1 MSLAPG
7 AAPSTSRP
15 IRLDEEGLPFDGQAE
30 ANAFQRIDD
39 PAEVEARMGIVIV
52 GHVDHGKSTI
62 IGRLLADTGTLPE
75 GKLEQ
80 IKDLCARTAKP
91 FEYAFLLDALK
102 DERAQGITIDAAR
115 VFFRTPKRRYLI
127 LDAPGH
133 VEFLK
138 NMVTGA
144 ARAEAAL
151 LVLDAGEGIQEN
163 TRRHAYLLSLLGVRQ
178 IAVVVNKMDLV
189 GGKESA
195 FNDFARDLT
204 AFLKEI
210 NLEPAAII
218 PVIGR
223 DGDNLAVRSTTMS
236 WYTGPTVLE
245 TLDGFKSQGEA
256 VDGPFRM
263 PVQAVFKFTNDGDD
277 RRIVAGTI
285 ESGRVKVGDEVVF
298 HPSGKRTRVKSLEAF
313 NRVAPAVVGAG
324 ESAGFT
330 LAQQIY
336 VTRGELATLAHEPQ
350 PVAATRIRA
359 SVFWLGIRALE
370 VGRNYT
376 LKLGTA
382 RVSAH
387 LERIERVLDAST
399 LASVTGRTSVLRN
412 EVADCVLKLRHPIA
426 FDRAADLAATSR
438 FVLVDNFSISGGGVV
453 RETLAGGDVR
463 RAPTQPGAA
472 PATTIPASV
481 VWLTGER
488 GAGKSA
494 LARWLASSAERAGS
508 RVELLDDDTVGALFP
523 AGGTLAERDLRVRR
537 LGWLASRLEAHGA
550 VVIVAI
556 DSPNEDARRYAREL
570 ASDFVEVHVTAAPEV
585 LEQRRGARA
594 QQDAYEAPV
603 QPELRLE
610 TDRQT
615 VDEAGAEVLAWLEEW
630 SSHS

>member
-1 MSLAPG
+1 MSAVTG
-7 AAPSTSRP
+7 SAGTAVRP
-15 IRLDEEGLPFDGQAE
+15 LRLDEEGLPFPEDLGSSPASGS
-30 ANAFQRIDD
+30 AST
-39 PAEVEARMGIVIV
+39 AEVEARMGIVIV

-62 IGRLLADTGTLPE
+62 IGRLLADTGSLPE

-163 TRRHAYLLSLLGVRQ
+163 TRRHAYLLSMLGVRQ

-189 GGKESA
+189 GSRQEDFDA
-195 FNDFARDLT
+195 FARDLGG
-204 AFLKEI
+204 FLGSI
-210 NLEPAAII
+210 GLEPAAII

-223 DGDNLAVRSTTMS
+223 EGDNLATRSTTMS

-245 TLDGFKSQGEA
+245 VLDAFRSQGEA

-285 ESGRVKVGDEVVF
+285 DSGRLRVGDEVVF

-313 NRVAPAVVGAG
+313 NRVAPSVVGAG

-336 VTRGELATLAHEPQ
+336 VQRGELATLAHEPQ
-350 PVAATRIRA
+350 PVTATRIRT
-359 SVFWLGIRALE
+359 SIFWLGAKPLE
-370 VGRNYT
+370 VGRSYT

-382 RVSAH
+382 RVSVH
-387 LERIERVLDAST
+387 LEHIERVMDAST
-399 LASVTGRTSVLRN
+399 LDAVADRTAVLRN
-412 EVADCVLKLRHPIA
+412 EVAECVLKLRQPIA

-438 FVLVDNFSISGGGVV
+438 FVLVDDYSISGGGVV
-453 RETLAGGDVR
+453 REALAV
-463 RAPTQPGAA
+463 APTRTPAA
-472 PATTIPASV
+472 SAAARV
-481 VWLTGER
+481 ALRAGVLWLTGPR

-494 LARWLASSAERAGS
+494 LARWIAAHADATGAK
-508 RVELLDDDTVGALFP
+508 VELLDDDALGELFP
-523 AGGTLAERDLRVRR
+523 AATGRGEASLRVRR
-537 LGWLASRLEAHGA
+537 IAWLASRLEAHGA
-550 VVIVAI
+550 AVIVAI
-556 DSPNEDARRYAREL
+556 DSAEDDVRRAARAEATNFVEIQLHASAEVLARRTGSTESQSY
-570 ASDFVEVHVTAAPEV
+570 EV
-585 LEQRRGARA
+585 
-594 QQDAYEAPV
+594 PV
-603 QPELRLE
+603 QPELTLDTGRLTLDE
-610 TDRQT
+610 T
-615 VDEAGAEVLAWLEEW
+615 GAQVLAWLDEW
-630 SSHS
+630 SSQS

>member
-1 MSLAPG
+1 MS
-7 AAPSTSRP
+7 AATGSASTAARP
-15 IRLDEEGLPFDGQAE
+15 LRLDEEGLPFPEDLSSGSSA
-30 ANAFQRIDD
+30 AASA
-39 PAEVEARMGIVIV
+39 AEVEARMGIVIV

-62 IGRLLADTGTLPE
+62 IGRLLADTGSLPE

-163 TRRHAYLLSLLGVRQ
+163 TRRHAYLLSMLGVRQ

-189 GGKESA
+189 GSRQA
-195 FNDFARDLT
+195 DFDAFARDLG
-204 AFLKEI
+204 AFLASI
-210 NLEPAAII
+210 GLEPAAII

-223 DGDNLAVRSTTMS
+223 EGDNLATRSTTMS

-245 TLDGFKSQGEA
+245 VLDAFRSQGEA

-285 ESGRVKVGDEVVF
+285 DSGRLRVGDEVVF

-313 NRVAPAVVGAG
+313 NRVAPSIVGAG

-336 VTRGELATLAHEPQ
+336 VQRGELATLAHEPQ
-350 PVAATRIRA
+350 PVTATRIRT
-359 SVFWLGIRALE
+359 SIFWLGAKPLE
-370 VGRNYT
+370 VGRSYT

-382 RVSAH
+382 RVSVH
-387 LERIERVLDAST
+387 LEHIERVLDAST
-399 LASVTGRTSVLRN
+399 LDAVTDRTAVLRN
-412 EVADCVLKLRHPIA
+412 EVAECVLKLRQPIA

-453 RETLAGGDVR
+453 REALA
-463 RAPTQPGAA
+463 TA
-472 PATTIPASV
+472 PARASAASANARLALRAGV
-481 VWLTGER
+481 LWLTGPR
-488 GAGKSA
+488 GAGKSS
-494 LARWLASSAERAGS
+494 LARWVAAHADATGAK
-508 RVELLDDDTVGALFP
+508 VELLDDDSLGELFP
-523 AGGTLAERDLRVRR
+523 ASKGRGDASLRVRR
-537 LGWLASRLEAHGA
+537 IAWLASRLESHGA

-556 DSPNEDARRYAREL
+556 DSPEDDARRAARAE
-570 ASDFVEVHVTAAPEV
+570 ATNFVEIHLHAAPELLV
-585 LEQRRGARA
+585 QRTGSTES
-594 QQDAYEAPV
+594 QPYEVPV
-603 QPELRLE
+603 QPELTLDTGRLTLDE
-610 TDRQT
+610 T
-615 VDEAGAEVLAWLEEW
+615 GAQVLAWLDEW
-630 SSHS
+630 SSQS

>member
-1 MSLAPG
+1 MSALTGSA
-7 AAPSTSRP
+7 STATRP
-15 IRLDEEGLPFDGQAE
+15 LRLDEEGLPFPEDLAASDGSGASS
-30 ANAFQRIDD
+30 A
-39 PAEVEARMGIVIV
+39 AEVEARMGIVIV

-62 IGRLLADTGTLPE
+62 IGRLLADTGSLPE

-163 TRRHAYLLSLLGVRQ
+163 TRRHAYLLSMLGVRQ

-189 GGKESA
+189 GSRKEA
-195 FNDFARDLT
+195 FDAFARDLG
-204 AFLKEI
+204 AFLGSI
-210 NLEPAAII
+210 GLEPAAII

-223 DGDNLAVRSTTMS
+223 EGDNLATRSAAMS

-245 TLDGFKSQGEA
+245 VLDAFRSQGEA

-285 ESGRVKVGDEVVF
+285 DSGRLRVGDEVVF

-313 NRVAPAVVGAG
+313 NRVAPSVVGAG

-336 VTRGELATLAHEPQ
+336 VQRGELATLAHEPQ
-350 PVAATRIRA
+350 PVTATRVRTSI
-359 SVFWLGIRALE
+359 FWLGTRPLE
-370 VGRNYT
+370 VGRSYT
-376 LKLGTA
+376 LKLGTS
-382 RVSAH
+382 RVSVH
-387 LERIERVLDAST
+387 LEHIERVLDAST
-399 LASVTGRTSVLRN
+399 LDAVTDRTAVLRN
-412 EVADCVLKLRHPIA
+412 EVAECVLKLRQPIA
-426 FDRAADLAATSR
+426 FDRATDLAATSR

-453 RETLAGGDVR
+453 REALA
-463 RAPTQPGAA
+463 TA
-472 PATTIPASV
+472 PARASAAGADTRV
-481 VWLTGER
+481 ALRAGVLWLTGPR

-494 LARWLASSAERAGS
+494 LARWIAAHADASGAK
-508 RVELLDDDTVGALFP
+508 VELLDDDTLGELFP
-523 AGGTLAERDLRVRR
+523 APGARGEASLRVRR
-537 LGWLASRLEAHGA
+537 IAWLASRLEAHGA
-550 VVIVAI
+550 AVIVAI
-556 DSPNEDARRYAREL
+556 DSPEDDARRAAREQ
-570 ASDFVEVHVTAAPEV
+570 AANFVEIHLHASPE
-585 LEQRRGARA
+585 LLAQRTGSAESRP
-594 QQDAYEAPV
+594 YEVPV
-603 QPELRLE
+603 QPELALDTGRL
-610 TDRQT
+610 TL
-615 VDEAGAEVLAWLEEW
+615 DEAGAQVLAWLDEW
-630 SSHS
+630 SSQS

>member
-1 MSLAPG
+1 MSAVSSS
-7 AAPSTSRP
+7 ATTTRP
-15 IRLDEEGLPFDGQAE
+15 LRLDEEGLPFDDSAPNPFR
-30 ANAFQRIDD
+30 AIAD

-80 IKDLCARTAKP
+80 IKDLCARTSKP

-163 TRRHAYLLSLLGVRQ
+163 TRRHAYLLSMLGVRQ

-189 GGKESA
+189 GCRQEA
-195 FNDFARDLT
+195 FDAFARDLGD
-204 AFLKEI
+204 FLATIDMK
-210 NLEPAAII
+210 PAAII

-223 DGDNLAVRSTTMS
+223 EGDNLAMRSSVMS

-245 TLDGFKSQGEA
+245 ALDAFRSQGEA

-285 ESGRVKVGDEVVF
+285 DSGRVRVGDEVVF

-313 NRVAPAVVGAG
+313 NRVAPSVASAG
-324 ESAGFT
+324 ESTGFT

-350 PVAATRIRA
+350 PVTATRIRA
-359 SVFWLGIRALE
+359 SIFWLGARPLE
-370 VGRNYT
+370 LGRNYA

-382 RVSAH
+382 RVSVH
-387 LERIERVLDAST
+387 LEHIERVLDAST
-399 LASVTGRTSVLRN
+399 LEAVTDRTAVVRN

-426 FDRAADLAATSR
+426 FDRASELAATSR
-438 FVLVDNFSISGGGVV
+438 FVIVDSFSISGGGVV
-453 RETLAGGDVR
+453 REALTQTDA
-463 RAPTQPGAA
+463 RAARTRDA
-472 PATTIPASV
+472 ASV
-481 VWLTGER
+481 ALRPGVLWLTGEH
-488 GAGKSA
+488 GTGKSA
-494 LARWLASSAERAGS
+494 LARWLAGRAERSGAA
-508 RVELLDDDTVGALFP
+508 VEILDDDTVGVLFP
-523 AGGTLAERDLRVRR
+523 VGGSRAEQDLRVRR
-537 LGWLASRLEAHGA
+537 LAWLASRLEAHGA
-550 VVIVAI
+550 AVIVAVGA
-556 DSPNEDARRYAREL
+556 PEEETRRFARSL
-570 ASDFVEVHVTAAPEV
+570 ATEFVEIHLHATPDV
-585 LEQRRGARA
+585 LNARGAA
-594 QQDAYEAPV
+594 GGEHVFEAPV
-603 QPELRLE
+603 QPEVRLD
-610 TDRQT
+610 TGRLSL
-615 VDEAGAEVLAWLEEW
+615 DEAGAEVLAWLQEW
-630 SSHS
+630 SSQS

>member
-1 MSLAPG
+1 MSAVSG
-7 AAPSTSRP
+7 SATTTRP
-15 IRLDEEGLPFDGQAE
+15 RRLDEEGLPFDDE
-30 ANAFQRIDD
+30 ATANPFRAIAD

-80 IKDLCARTAKP
+80 IKDLCARTSKP

-163 TRRHAYLLSLLGVRQ
+163 TRRHAYLLAMLGVRQ

-189 GGKESA
+189 GCRQEA
-195 FNDFARDLT
+195 FDEFARDLGE
-204 AFLKEI
+204 FLATI
-210 NLEPAAII
+210 DMTPAAII

-223 DGDNLAVRSTTMS
+223 EGDNLATRSATMS

-245 TLDGFKSQGEA
+245 ALDAFRSQGEG

-285 ESGRVKVGDEVVF
+285 DSGRVRVGDEVVF

-313 NRVAPAVVGAG
+313 NRVAPSVAGAG

-350 PVAATRIRA
+350 PVTATRIRA
-359 SVFWLGIRALE
+359 SIFWLGARPLE
-370 VGRNYT
+370 LGRNYT

-382 RVSAH
+382 RVSVH
-387 LERIERVLDAST
+387 LEHIERVLDAST
-399 LASVTGRTSVLRN
+399 LASVTDRTAVVRN
-412 EVADCVLKLRHPIA
+412 EVADCVIKLRHPIA
-426 FDRAADLAATSR
+426 FDRASELAATSR
-438 FVLVDNFSISGGGVV
+438 FVLVDNFNISGGGVV
-453 RETLAGGDVR
+453 REALPAVER
-463 RAPTQPGAA
+463 RAPITRDGGAIALRPG
-472 PATTIPASV
+472 V
-481 VWLTGER
+481 LWLTGER
-488 GAGKSA
+488 GSGKTA
-494 LARWLASSAERAGS
+494 LARWLAGRADRAAA
-508 RVELLDDDTVGALFP
+508 RVEILDDDTVGTLFP
-523 AGGTLAERDLRVRR
+523 AGGTRGEQDLRVRR
-537 LGWLASRLEAHGA
+537 LAWLASRLEAHGA
-550 VVIVAI
+550 AVIVAV
-556 DSPNEDARRYAREL
+556 DASEEEARRFARTL
-570 ASDFVEVHVTAAPEV
+570 ASDFVEIHLHAAPEV
-585 LEQRRGARA
+585 LASRGGVRELVAF
-594 QQDAYEAPV
+594 EAPV
-603 QPELRLE
+603 QPELRLD
-610 TDRQT
+610 TGRLSL
-615 VDEAGAEVLAWLEEW
+615 DEAGAEVTAWLREW
-630 SSHS
+630 SPQS

>member
-1 MSLAPG
+1 MTVVSGSAT
-7 AAPSTSRP
+7 STRP
-15 IRLDEEGLPFDGQAE
+15 LRLDEEGLPFDDE
-30 ANAFQRIDD
+30 PSFRANVDS
-39 PAEVEARMGIVIV
+39 AEVEARMGIVIV

-62 IGRLLADTGTLPE
+62 IGRLLADTGSLPE

-80 IKDLCARTAKP
+80 VKDLCARTSKP

-163 TRRHAYLLSLLGVRQ
+163 TRRHAYLLSMLGVRQ

-189 GGKESA
+189 GCRQEA
-195 FNDFARDLT
+195 FDAFARDLGD
-204 AFLKEI
+204 FLETIDMK
-210 NLEPAAII
+210 PAAII

-223 DGDNLAVRSTTMS
+223 EGDNLATRSAEMS

-245 TLDGFKSQGEA
+245 ALDAFRSQGEA

-285 ESGRVKVGDEVVF
+285 DSGRVRVGDEVVF

-313 NRVAPAVVGAG
+313 NRVAPSVAGAG

-350 PVAATRIRA
+350 PVTATRIRA
-359 SVFWLGIRALE
+359 SIFWLGVRPLE

-382 RVSAH
+382 RVSVH
-387 LERIERVLDAST
+387 LEHIDRVLDASS
-399 LASVTGRTSVLRN
+399 LEAVTGRTAVLRN
-412 EVADCVLKLRHPIA
+412 EVADCVLKLRQPIA
-426 FDRAADLAATSR
+426 FDRASELAATSR
-438 FVLVDNFSISGGGVV
+438 FVIVDNYSISGGGVV
-453 RETLAGGDVR
+453 REALAPSEVH
-463 RAPTQPGAA
+463 AA
-472 PATTIPASV
+472 PVSDRATVALRAGV
-481 VWLTGER
+481 LWLSGER

-494 LARWLASSAERAGS
+494 LARWLAGRADRTGAK
-508 RVELLDDDTVGALFP
+508 VEILDDDTVGALFL
-523 AGGTLAERDLRVRR
+523 AGDSRAEEDLRVRR
-537 LGWLASRLEAHGA
+537 LGWIASRLEAHGA
-550 VVIVAI
+550 AVIVAV
-556 DSPNEDARRYAREL
+556 DAPEEDARRFARSLATNFAEIHLDAASDVL
-570 ASDFVEVHVTAAPEV
+570 ASRDAARSATAF
-585 LEQRRGARA
+585 
-594 QQDAYEAPV
+594 EAPV
-603 QPELRLE
+603 QPEVRLD
-610 TDRQT
+610 TGRLSL
-615 VDEAGAEVLAWLEEW
+615 DEAGAEILAWLQEW
-630 SSHS
+630 SSQS

>member
-1 MSLAPG
+1 MSVLSGSA
-7 AAPSTSRP
+7 TTTRP
-15 IRLDEEGLPFDGQAE
+15 RRLDAEGLPFDGE
-30 ANAFQRIDD
+30 ATPNPFRGIAD
-39 PAEVEARMGIVIV
+39 PGEVEARMGIVIV

-80 IKDLCARTAKP
+80 IKDLCARTSKP

-163 TRRHAYLLSLLGVRQ
+163 TRRHAYLLSMLGVRQ

-189 GGKESA
+189 GCRQDA
-195 FNDFARDLT
+195 FDAFARDLGD
-204 AFLKEI
+204 FLATI
-210 NLEPAAII
+210 DMTPAAII

-223 DGDNLAVRSTTMS
+223 EGDNLAIRSATMS

-245 TLDGFKSQGEA
+245 ALDAFRSHGEG

-285 ESGRVKVGDEVVF
+285 DSGRVRVGDEVVF
-298 HPSGKRTRVKSLEAF
+298 HPSGKRSRVKSLEAF
-313 NRVAPAVVGAG
+313 NRVAPSVAGAG

-350 PVAATRIRA
+350 PVTATRIRA
-359 SVFWLGIRALE
+359 SIFWLGARALE

-387 LERIERVLDAST
+387 LEHIERVLDAST
-399 LASVTGRTSVLRN
+399 LESVTDRTAVVRN
-412 EVADCVLKLRHPIA
+412 EVADCVLKLRQPIA
-426 FDRAADLAATSR
+426 FDRASELAATSR

-453 RETLAGGDVR
+453 RDALREAET
-463 RAPTQPGAA
+463 RATRTGVGAA
-472 PATTIPASV
+472 VALRPGV
-481 VWLTGER
+481 LWLTGER

-494 LARWLASSAERAGS
+494 LARWLASRADRSGA
-508 RVELLDDDTVGALFP
+508 RVEILDDDTVGPLFP
-523 AGGTLAERDLRVRR
+523 AGTTRAEQDLRVRR
-537 LGWLASRLEAHGA
+537 LAWLASRLEAHGA
-550 VVIVAI
+550 AVIVAVE
-556 DSPNEDARRYAREL
+556 SPEEEARRYARTVASEL
-570 ASDFVEVHVTAAPEV
+570 VEIHLHAAPEV
-585 LEQRRGARA
+585 LATRGEAR
-594 QQDAYEAPV
+594 DVVDFEVPV
-603 QPELRLE
+603 QPELRLD
-610 TDRQT
+610 TGRLSL
-615 VDEAGAEVLAWLEEW
+615 DEAGAEVIAWLQEW
-630 SSHS
+630 SGQS

>member
-1 MSLAPG
+1 MSAAPG
-7 AAPSTSRP
+7 STSTPSRHV
-15 IRLDEEGLPFDGQAE
+15 RLDEEGLPFDDGTTP
-30 ANAFQRIDD
+30 NAFQGIAD
-39 PAEVEARMGIVIV
+39 PDEVEARMGIVIV

-189 GGKESA
+189 GGRQAA
-195 FNDFARDLT
+195 FDAFANDLT
-204 AFLKEI
+204 AFLGSI
-210 NLEPAAII
+210 GLEPAAII

-223 DGDNLAVRSTTMS
+223 DGDNLAMRSATMS

-245 TLDGFKSQGEA
+245 TLDGFRSAGEA

-263 PVQAVFKFTNDGDD
+263 SVQSVYKFTNDGDD
-277 RRIVAGTI
+277 RRIVAGTVD
-285 ESGRVKVGDEVVF
+285 SGRVRVGDEVVF

-313 NRVAPAVVGAG
+313 NRMAPTVVGAG

-359 SVFWLGIRALE
+359 SVFWLGVRALE
-370 VGRNYT
+370 LGRPYT

-399 LASVTGRTSVLRN
+399 LDSVTGRTSVLRN
-412 EVADCVLKLRHPIA
+412 EVADCVLKLRQPIA
-426 FDRAADLAATSR
+426 FDLAADLAATSR
-438 FVLVDNFSISGGGVV
+438 FVLVDNFNISGGGVV
-453 RETLAGGDVR
+453 REALLTAEAPPRVSRAGATAVLR
-463 RAPTQPGAA
+463 PG
-472 PATTIPASV
+472 V
-481 VWLTGER
+481 LWLTGER
-488 GAGKSA
+488 GAGRSSVA
-494 LARWLASSAERAGS
+494 QWLLGATERAGS
-508 RVELLDDDTVGALFP
+508 RVELLDDDTVAELFP
-523 AGGTLAERDLRVRR
+523 GGGTRAEQDLRVRR
-537 LGWLASRLEAHGA
+537 LAWLASRLEAHGA

-556 DSPNEDARRYAREL
+556 SSPDEETRRYARSL
-570 ASDFVEVHVTAAPEV
+570 AKDFVEVHVTATAET
-585 LEQRRGARA
+585 LATRREARTEQERY
-594 QQDAYEAPV
+594 DVPV
-603 QPELRLE
+603 QPELRLD
-610 TDRQT
+610 TGRLTPD
-615 VDEAGAEVLAWLEEW
+615 DAGAEILAWLEEW
-630 SSHS
+630 SANA

>member
-1 MSLAPG
+1 MSVLAG
-7 AAPSTSRP
+7 SVTTTRP
-15 IRLDEEGLPFDGQAE
+15 RRLDEEGLPFDDDPTT
-30 ANAFQRIDD
+30 AFRGIAD

-80 IKDLCARTAKP
+80 IKDLCARTSKP

-163 TRRHAYLLSLLGVRQ
+163 TRRHAYLLSMLGVRQ

-189 GGKESA
+189 GCRQDA
-195 FNDFARDLT
+195 FDAFARDLG
-204 AFLKEI
+204 AFLATI
-210 NLEPAAII
+210 DMTPAAII

-223 DGDNLAVRSTTMS
+223 EGDNLANRSATMS

-245 TLDGFKSQGEA
+245 ALDAFRSHGEA
-256 VDGPFRM
+256 VNGPFRM

-285 ESGRVKVGDEVVF
+285 DSGRVRVGDEVVF

-313 NRVAPAVVGAG
+313 NRVAPTVAGAG

-350 PVAATRIRA
+350 PVTATRIRA
-359 SVFWLGIRALE
+359 SIFWLGARALE
-370 VGRNYT
+370 VGRHYT
-376 LKLGTA
+376 LKLGTS
-382 RVSAH
+382 RVSVH
-387 LERIERVLDAST
+387 LEHIERVLDAST
-399 LASVTGRTSVLRN
+399 LESVTDRSAVLRN

-426 FDRAADLAATSR
+426 FDKASELAATSR
-438 FVLVDNFSISGGGVV
+438 FVLVDDFSISGGGVV
-453 RETLAGGDVR
+453 RDAL
-463 RAPTQPGAA
+463 RAAPVQSSPTAAGAA
-472 PATTIPASV
+472 IALRPGV
-481 VWLTGER
+481 LWLTGER
-488 GAGKSA
+488 GAGKST
-494 LARWLASSAERAGS
+494 LARWLASRADRSGA
-508 RVELLDDDTVGALFP
+508 RVEILDDDTVGALFP
-523 AGGTLAERDLRVRR
+523 AGTTTAEQDLRVRR
-537 LGWLASRLEAHGA
+537 LAWLASRLEAHGA
-550 VVIVAI
+550 AVIVAV
-556 DSPNEDARRYAREL
+556 DSPEEGARRYARSVASEL
-570 ASDFVEVHVTAAPEV
+570 VEIHLHAAPDA
-585 LEQRRGARA
+585 LAARREARGDTA
-594 QQDAYEAPV
+594 FEAPV
-603 QPELRLE
+603 QPELRLD
-610 TDRQT
+610 TGRLSL
-615 VDEAGAEVLAWLEEW
+615 DEAGAEVIAWLQEW
-630 SSHS
+630 SSQT

>member
-1 MSLAPG
+1 MS
-7 AAPSTSRP
+7 AAQGTVPSATRP
-15 IRLDEEGLPFDGQAE
+15 IRLDEEGLPFDGE
-30 ANAFQRIDD
+30 VEKNAFQGIDD

-75 GKLEQ
+75 GRLEQ

-204 AFLKEI
+204 AFLESI
-210 NLEPAAII
+210 NLRPAAII

-223 DGDNLAVRSTTMS
+223 DGDNLAMRSTTMS

-245 TLDGFKSQGEA
+245 TLDGFQSSGEA

-263 PVQAVFKFTNDGDD
+263 PVQSVFKFTNDGDD

-285 ESGRVKVGDEVVF
+285 ESGRLRVGDEVVF

-336 VTRGELATLAHEPQ
+336 VTRGELATLANEPQ
-350 PVAATRIRA
+350 PVTATRIRA
-359 SVFWLGIRALE
+359 SVFWLGARPLE
-370 VGRNYT
+370 LGRNYT

-387 LERIERVLDAST
+387 IDSIERVLDAST

-438 FVLVDNFSISGGGVV
+438 FVLVDNFNISGGGVV
-453 RETLAGGDVR
+453 RETLTAADAR
-463 RAPTQPGAA
+463 RAHAGADV
-472 PATTIPASV
+472 ATPLPASV
-481 VWLTGER
+481 LWLTGER
-488 GAGKSA
+488 GSGKSA
-494 LARWLASSAERAGS
+494 LARWLASSAERAGT
-508 RVELLDDDTVGALFP
+508 RVELLDDETIGALFP
-523 AGGTLAERDLRVRR
+523 AGGTPADRDLRVRR
-537 LGWLASRLEAHGA
+537 LAWLASRLEAHGA
-550 VVIVAI
+550 SVIVAI
-556 DSPNEDARRYAREL
+556 DSPSEEARRYARSI
-570 ASDFVEVHVTAAPEV
+570 AGDFVEVHVTAAPDVLAQRGVATSPSEQYEV
-585 LEQRRGARA
+585 
-594 QQDAYEAPV
+594 PV
-603 QPELRLE
+603 QPEIRLD
-610 TDRQT
+610 TGRLT
-615 VDEAGAEVLAWLEEW
+615 LDEAGAEVLAWLEEW
-630 SSHS
+630 SSRS

>member
-1 MSLAPG
+1 MTVVTGSITTA
-7 AAPSTSRP
+7 RP
-15 IRLDEEGLPFDGQAE
+15 RRLDEEGLPFDDE
-30 ANAFQRIDD
+30 TTVNPFRVIDD

-75 GKLEQ
+75 GRLEQ
-80 IKDLCARTAKP
+80 IKDLCARTSKP

-163 TRRHAYLLSLLGVRQ
+163 TRRHAYLLSMLGVRQ

-189 GGKESA
+189 GCRQEA
-195 FNDFARDLT
+195 FDAFARDLG
-204 AFLKEI
+204 AFLATI
-210 NLEPAAII
+210 DMTPAAII

-223 DGDNLAVRSTTMS
+223 EGDNLAMRSTTMA
-236 WYTGPTVLE
+236 WYSGPTVLE
-245 TLDGFKSQGEA
+245 VLDAFRSQGEA

-285 ESGRVKVGDEVVF
+285 DSGRLRVGDEVVF

-350 PVAATRIRA
+350 PVTATRIRA
-359 SVFWLGIRALE
+359 SIFWLGARPLE
-370 VGRNYT
+370 LGRSYA

-382 RVSAH
+382 RVSVH
-387 LERIERVLDAST
+387 LEHIERVLDAST
-399 LASVTGRTSVLRN
+399 LESVTGRTAVVRN

-426 FDRAADLAATSR
+426 FDRASELAATSR
-438 FVLVDNFSISGGGVV
+438 FVLVDDFSISGGGVV
-453 RETLAGGDVR
+453 REALPAADG
-463 RAPTQPGAA
+463 RAPTARDGTVAALRPG
-472 PATTIPASV
+472 V
-481 VWLTGER
+481 LWLTGPR

-494 LARWLASSAERAGS
+494 LAQWLAGHVSRAGAK
-508 RVELLDDDTVGALFP
+508 VEVLDDDTLGALFP
-523 AGGTLAERDLRVRR
+523 AGGTRVEQDLRVRR
-537 LGWLASRLEAHGA
+537 VAWLASRLEAHGA
-550 VVIVAI
+550 AVVVAI
-556 DSPNEDARRYAREL
+556 DSPEDDVRRYARSV
-570 ASDFVEVHVTAAPEV
+570 ATDFAEIHLHATPGI
-585 LEQRRGARA
+585 LGARGGA
-594 QQDAYEAPV
+594 DDADAFETPA
-603 QPELRLE
+603 QPELRLD
-610 TDRQT
+610 TGRLT
-615 VDEAGAEVLAWLEEW
+615 LDEAGAEVLAWLQEW
-630 SSHS
+630 SSQP

>member
-1 MSLAPG
+1 MSVLSGSA
-7 AAPSTSRP
+7 TTTRP
-15 IRLDEEGLPFDGQAE
+15 RRLDEEGLPFDDE
-30 ANAFQRIDD
+30 TTANPFRAIAD

-62 IGRLLADTGTLPE
+62 IGRLLADTGTLPD

-80 IKDLCARTAKP
+80 IKDLCARTSKP

-163 TRRHAYLLSLLGVRQ
+163 TRRHAYLLSMLGVRQ

-189 GGKESA
+189 GCRQDA
-195 FNDFARDLT
+195 FDAFARELG
-204 AFLKEI
+204 AFLATI
-210 NLEPAAII
+210 DMTPAAII

-223 DGDNLAVRSTTMS
+223 EGDNLAMRSATMS

-245 TLDGFKSQGEA
+245 ALDAFRSQGEA
-256 VDGPFRM
+256 VEGPFRM

-285 ESGRVKVGDEVVF
+285 DSGRVRVGDEVVF

-313 NRVAPAVVGAG
+313 NRVASSVAGAG
-324 ESAGFT
+324 ESTGFT

-350 PVAATRIRA
+350 PVTATRIRA
-359 SVFWLGIRALE
+359 SIFWLGARPLE
-370 VGRNYT
+370 VGRHYA

-382 RVSAH
+382 RVSVH
-387 LERIERVLDAST
+387 LEHIERVLDAST
-399 LASVTGRTSVLRN
+399 LESVTGRTSVVRN
-412 EVADCVLKLRHPIA
+412 EVADCVLKLRQPIA
-426 FDRAADLAATSR
+426 FDRASELAATSR

-453 RETLAGGDVR
+453 REALRATEGQAR
-463 RAPTQPGAA
+463 RVVDGAVALRPG
-472 PATTIPASV
+472 V
-481 VWLTGER
+481 LWLTGER

-494 LARWLASSAERAGS
+494 LARWLASRADRAGA
-508 RVELLDDDTVGALFP
+508 RVEILDDDTVGTLFP
-523 AGGTLAERDLRVRR
+523 AGGSRAEQDLRVRR
-537 LGWLASRLEAHGA
+537 LAWLASRLAAHDA
-550 VVIVAI
+550 AVIVAVE
-556 DSPNEDARRYAREL
+556 SPEEDARRYARSVASEL
-570 ASDFVEVHVTAAPEV
+570 VEIHLHAAPEV
-585 LEQRRGARA
+585 LTARGGAR
-594 QQDAYEAPV
+594 DLVTFEAPV
-603 QPELRLE
+603 QPELRLD
-610 TDRQT
+610 TGRLSL
-615 VDEAGAEVLAWLEEW
+615 DEAGAEVIAWLREW
-630 SSHS
+630 SSQS

>member
-1 MSLAPG
+1 MSVVSGSA
-7 AAPSTSRP
+7 TTTRP
-15 IRLDEEGLPFDGQAE
+15 VRLDEEGLPFDDDA
-30 ANAFQRIDD
+30 APNPFRAIAD

-80 IKDLCARTAKP
+80 IKDLCARTSKP

-163 TRRHAYLLSLLGVRQ
+163 TRRHAYLLSMLGVRQ

-189 GGKESA
+189 GCRQDA
-195 FNDFARDLT
+195 FDAFARDLG
-204 AFLKEI
+204 AFLATI
-210 NLEPAAII
+210 DMTPAAII

-223 DGDNLAVRSTTMS
+223 EGDNLAMRSTTMA

-245 TLDGFKSQGEA
+245 ALDAFRSQGEG
-256 VDGPFRM
+256 VEGPFRM

-285 ESGRVKVGDEVVF
+285 DSGRVRVGDEVVF

-313 NRVAPAVVGAG
+313 NRVAPSVAGAG

-350 PVAATRIRA
+350 PVTATRIRT
-359 SVFWLGIRALE
+359 SIFWLGARPLE

-382 RVSAH
+382 RVSVH
-387 LERIERVLDAST
+387 LEHIERVLDAST
-399 LASVTGRTSVLRN
+399 LESVTGRTAVVRN
-412 EVADCVLKLRHPIA
+412 EVADCVLKLRQPIA
-426 FDRAADLAATSR
+426 FDRASELAATSR
-438 FVLVDNFSISGGGVV
+438 FVLVDNYSISGGGVV
-453 RETLAGGDVR
+453 RDALAAGET
-463 RAPTQPGAA
+463 RAPRSGENAAVALRPG
-472 PATTIPASV
+472 V

-494 LARWLASSAERAGS
+494 LARWLARRADRSGA
-508 RVELLDDDTVGALFP
+508 RVEILDDDTVGALFP
-523 AGGTLAERDLRVRR
+523 AAGSRSEQDLRVRR
-537 LGWLASRLEAHGA
+537 LAWLASRLEAHGA
-550 VVIVAI
+550 AVIVAI
-556 DSPNEDARRYAREL
+556 ASPEEDARRYARSLSSEFAEIHL
-570 ASDFVEVHVTAAPEV
+570 HAAPNV
-585 LEQRRGARA
+585 LATRAGTNGALA
-594 QQDAYEAPV
+594 FESPV
-603 QPELRLE
+603 QPELRLD
-610 TDRQT
+610 TGRLSL
-615 VDEAGAEVLAWLEEW
+615 DEAGAEILAWLQEW
-630 SSHS
+630 SSQT

>member
-1 MSLAPG
+1 MSVVSGSA
-7 AAPSTSRP
+7 TTTRP
-15 IRLDEEGLPFDGQAE
+15 RRLDEEGLPFDDDTT
-30 ANAFQRIDD
+30 ANPFRAIAD

-62 IGRLLADTGTLPE
+62 IGRLLADTGTLPD

-80 IKDLCARTAKP
+80 IKDLCARTSKP

-163 TRRHAYLLSLLGVRQ
+163 TRRHAYLLSMLGVRQ

-189 GGKESA
+189 GCRQEA
-195 FNDFARDLT
+195 FDAFARDLG
-204 AFLKEI
+204 AFLATI
-210 NLEPAAII
+210 DMTPAAII

-223 DGDNLAVRSTTMS
+223 EGDNLAMRSATMS

-245 TLDGFKSQGEA
+245 ALDAFRSQGEA

-285 ESGRVKVGDEVVF
+285 DSGRVRVGDEVVF

-313 NRVAPAVVGAG
+313 NRVAPSVASAG

-350 PVAATRIRA
+350 PVTATRIRA
-359 SVFWLGIRALE
+359 SIFWLGTRPLE
-370 VGRNYT
+370 LGRSYT

-382 RVSAH
+382 RVSVH
-387 LERIERVLDAST
+387 LEHIERVLDAST
-399 LASVTGRTSVLRN
+399 LESVTDRVAVVRN

-426 FDRAADLAATSR
+426 FDRAAELAATSR
-438 FVLVDNFSISGGGVV
+438 FVLVDNYSISGGGVV
-453 RETLAGGDVR
+453 REALRVEAHASRSGSGATVALR
-463 RAPTQPGAA
+463 PG
-472 PATTIPASV
+472 V
-481 VWLTGER
+481 LWLTGER

-494 LARWLASSAERAGS
+494 LARWLADRADRSGA
-508 RVELLDDDTVGALFP
+508 RVEILDDDTVGSLFP
-523 AGGTLAERDLRVRR
+523 VGASRTEQDLRVRR
-537 LGWLASRLEAHGA
+537 LAWLASRLEAHGA
-550 VVIVAI
+550 AVIVAV
-556 DSPNEDARRYAREL
+556 DSPEDDARRYARSVSSEL
-570 ASDFVEVHVTAAPEV
+570 VEIHLHAAPEV
-585 LEQRRGARA
+585 LAARGAAR
-594 QQDAYEAPV
+594 DVIDYEVPV
-603 QPELRLE
+603 QPELRLD
-610 TDRQT
+610 TGRLSL
-615 VDEAGAEVLAWLEEW
+615 DEAGAEVIAWLQEW
-630 SSHS
+630 SSQS

>member
-1 MSLAPG
+1 MNAVTGSA
-7 AAPSTSRP
+7 STATRP
-15 IRLDEEGLPFDGQAE
+15 LRLDEEGLPFPEDLAS
-30 ANAFQRIDD
+30 NA
-39 PAEVEARMGIVIV
+39 PGGESAAEVEARMGIVIV

-62 IGRLLADTGTLPE
+62 IGRLLADTGSLPE

-163 TRRHAYLLSLLGVRQ
+163 TRRHAYLLSMLGVRQ

-189 GGKESA
+189 GSRQEDFDA
-195 FNDFARDLT
+195 FARDLGG
-204 AFLKEI
+204 FLSSI
-210 NLEPAAII
+210 GLEPAAII

-223 DGDNLAVRSTTMS
+223 EGDNLATRSATMS

-245 TLDGFKSQGEA
+245 VLDAFRSQGEA

-285 ESGRVKVGDEVVF
+285 DSGRLRVGDEVVF

-313 NRVAPAVVGAG
+313 NRVAPSIVGAG

-336 VTRGELATLAHEPQ
+336 VQRGELATLAHEPP
-350 PVAATRIRA
+350 PVTATRIRT
-359 SVFWLGIRALE
+359 SIFWLGTRPLE
-370 VGRNYT
+370 VGRSYT

-382 RVSAH
+382 RVSVH
-387 LERIERVLDAST
+387 LEHIERVLDAST
-399 LASVTGRTSVLRN
+399 LDAVTDRTAVLRN
-412 EVADCVLKLRHPIA
+412 EVAECVLKLRQPIA

-453 RETLAGGDVR
+453 REALVA
-463 RAPTQPGAA
+463 APTRESVAA
-472 PATTIPASV
+472 ANAHAALRAGV
-481 VWLTGER
+481 LWLTGPK

-494 LARWLASSAERAGS
+494 LARWLAAHADASGAK
-508 RVELLDDDTVGALFP
+508 VELLDDDTLGELFP
-523 AGGTLAERDLRVRR
+523 ASSARGEPSLRVRR
-537 LGWLASRLEAHGA
+537 VAWLASRLEAHGA
-550 VVIVAI
+550 AVIVAI
-556 DSPNEDARRYAREL
+556 DSPDDDERRA
-570 ASDFVEVHVTAAPEV
+570 
-585 LEQRRGARA
+585 ARA
-594 QQDAYEAPV
+594 QATNFVEIQLHAPAEVLAQRTGSTESQPYEVPV
-603 QPELRLE
+603 QPELTLDTSRLTLDE
-610 TDRQT
+610 T
-615 VDEAGAEVLAWLEEW
+615 GAQVFAWLDEW
-630 SSHS
+630 SSQS

>member
-1 MSLAPG
+1 MSVVSGSA
-7 AAPSTSRP
+7 TTTRP
-15 IRLDEEGLPFDGQAE
+15 RRLDEEGLPFDDETTPNPFRGIA
-30 ANAFQRIDD
+30 D

-62 IGRLLADTGTLPE
+62 IGRLLADTGTLPD

-80 IKDLCARTAKP
+80 IKDLCARTSKP

-163 TRRHAYLLSLLGVRQ
+163 TRRHAYLLSMLGVRQ

-189 GGKESA
+189 GCRQDA
-195 FNDFARDLT
+195 FDAFARELG
-204 AFLKEI
+204 AFLATI
-210 NLEPAAII
+210 DMTPAAII

-223 DGDNLAVRSTTMS
+223 EGDNLAMRSATMS

-245 TLDGFKSQGEA
+245 ALDAFRSHGEP

-285 ESGRVKVGDEVVF
+285 DSGRVRVGDEVVF

-313 NRVAPAVVGAG
+313 NRVAPSVAGAG

-350 PVAATRIRA
+350 PVTATRIRA
-359 SVFWLGIRALE
+359 SIFWLGGRPLE

-382 RVSAH
+382 RVSVH
-387 LERIERVLDAST
+387 LEHIERVLDAST
-399 LASVTGRTSVLRN
+399 LESVTDRTAVVRN
-412 EVADCVLKLRHPIA
+412 EVADCVLKLRQPIA
-426 FDRAADLAATSR
+426 FDRASELAATSR
-438 FVLVDNFSISGGGVV
+438 FVIVDNFSISGGGVV
-453 RETLAGGDVR
+453 RDTLRAAEG
-463 RAPTQPGAA
+463 RAPRTVNRATVALRPG
-472 PATTIPASV
+472 V
-481 VWLTGER
+481 LWLTGER
-488 GAGKSA
+488 GAGRSA
-494 LARWLASSAERAGS
+494 LAQWLASRADRAGA
-508 RVELLDDDTVGALFP
+508 RVEILDDDTVGGLFP
-523 AGGTLAERDLRVRR
+523 AGGSRAEQDLRVRR
-537 LGWLASRLEAHGA
+537 LAWFASRLEAHGA
-550 VVIVAI
+550 AVIVAV
-556 DSPNEDARRYAREL
+556 DSPEEDARRYARSVASEL
-570 ASDFVEVHVTAAPEV
+570 VEIHLHAAPEV
-585 LEQRRGARA
+585 LATRGGAR
-594 QQDAYEAPV
+594 DVVDFEAPI
-603 QPELRLE
+603 QPELRLD
-610 TDRQT
+610 TGRLSL
-615 VDEAGAEVLAWLEEW
+615 DEAGAEVIAWLQEW
-630 SSHS
+630 SSQS

>member
-1 MSLAPG
+1 MSVASG
-7 AAPSTSRP
+7 SASTTTRAR
-15 IRLDEEGLPFDGQAE
+15 RLDEEGLPFEDTATP
-30 ANAFQRIDD
+30 NPFQGIAD

-75 GKLEQ
+75 GRLEQ

-163 TRRHAYLLSLLGVRQ
+163 TRRHAYLLSMLGVRQ

-189 GGKESA
+189 GGRQDA
-195 FNDFARDLT
+195 FDAFARDLT
-204 AFLKEI
+204 AFLGSI
-210 NLEPAAII
+210 GLEPAAII

-223 DGDNLAVRSTTMS
+223 DGDNLATRSVTMS

-245 TLDGFKSQGEA
+245 ALDAFRSQGEA

-277 RRIVAGTI
+277 RRIVAGTVD
-285 ESGRVKVGDEVVF
+285 SGRLRVGDEVVF

-313 NRVAPAVVGAG
+313 NRIAPTVVGAG

-336 VTRGELATLAHEPQ
+336 VTRGELATLAREPQ
-350 PVAATRIRA
+350 PVTATRIRT
-359 SVFWLGIRALE
+359 SIFWLGARPLE
-370 VGRNYT
+370 VGRHYT

-382 RVSAH
+382 RVSVH
-387 LERIERVLDAST
+387 LEHIERVLDAST
-399 LASVTGRTSVLRN
+399 LAAVTDRTSVLRN

-426 FDRAADLAATSR
+426 FDRATDLAATSR

-453 RETLAGGDVR
+453 REAL
-463 RAPTQPGAA
+463 PGAESR
-472 PATTIPASV
+472 ASSSLADTARTLRPGV
-481 VWLTGER
+481 LWLTGQQ
-488 GAGKSA
+488 GSGKSA
-494 LARWLASSAERAGS
+494 LARWLATRAERAGA
-508 RVELLDDDTVGALFP
+508 RVELLDDETVGALFP
-523 AGGTLAERDLRVRR
+523 AGGSRAEQDLRVRR
-537 LGWLASRLEAHGA
+537 LAWFASRLEAHGA
-550 VVIVAI
+550 VVIVAVG
-556 DSPNEDARRYAREL
+556 SPEEDARRFARSL
-570 ASDFVEVHVTAAPEV
+570 ATDFVEIHLHAPAETLTA
-585 LEQRRGARA
+585 RGAGA
-594 QQDAYEAPV
+594 GAPAYEAPV
-603 QPELRLE
+603 QPELRLD
-610 TDRQT
+610 TGRLGL
-615 VDEAGAEVLAWLEEW
+615 DEAGAEVLAWLEEW
-630 SSHS
+630 SSQP

>member
-1 MSLAPG
+1 MSAVTG
-7 AAPSTSRP
+7 SASTAIRP
-15 IRLDEEGLPFDGQAE
+15 LRLDEEGLPFPEDVASGVSSHGAS
-30 ANAFQRIDD
+30 A
-39 PAEVEARMGIVIV
+39 AEVEARMGIVIV

-62 IGRLLADTGTLPE
+62 IGRLLADTGSLPE

-163 TRRHAYLLSLLGVRQ
+163 TRRHAYLLSMLGVRQ
-178 IAVVVNKMDLV
+178 LAVVVNKMDLV
-189 GGKESA
+189 GSRQEDFDA
-195 FNDFARDLT
+195 FARDLG
-204 AFLKEI
+204 AFLGSI
-210 NLEPAAII
+210 GLEPAAII

-223 DGDNLAVRSTTMS
+223 EGDNLATRSTTMS

-245 TLDGFKSQGEA
+245 VLDAFRSQGEA

-277 RRIVAGTI
+277 RRIVSGTI
-285 ESGRVKVGDEVVF
+285 DSGRLRVGDEVVF

-313 NRVAPAVVGAG
+313 NRVAPSVVGAG

-336 VTRGELATLAHEPQ
+336 VQRGELATLAHEPQ
-350 PVAATRIRA
+350 PVTATRIRT
-359 SVFWLGIRALE
+359 SIFWLGTRPLE
-370 VGRNYT
+370 VGRSYT
-376 LKLGTA
+376 LKLGTS
-382 RVSAH
+382 RVSVQ
-387 LERIERVLDAST
+387 LEHIERVLDAST
-399 LASVTGRTSVLRN
+399 LDSVTDRTAVLRN
-412 EVADCVLKLRHPIA
+412 EVAECVLKLRQPIA
-426 FDRAADLAATSR
+426 FDRATDLAATSR

-453 RETLAGGDVR
+453 REALA
-463 RAPTQPGAA
+463 APTRRP
-472 PATTIPASV
+472 TASANARV
-481 VWLTGER
+481 ALRAGVFWLTGPR

-494 LARWLASSAERAGS
+494 LARWVAAHADANGAK
-508 RVELLDDDTVGALFP
+508 VELLDDDTLGDLFP
-523 AGGTLAERDLRVRR
+523 ESGARGEPSLRVRR
-537 LGWLASRLEAHGA
+537 VAWLASRLEAHGA
-550 VVIVAI
+550 AVVVAI
-556 DSPNEDARRYAREL
+556 DSPEDEARRAAREQ
-570 ASDFVEVHVTAAPEV
+570 ATNFVEIHLYAAPE
-585 LEQRRGARA
+585 LLAQRTSSTESRP
-594 QQDAYEAPV
+594 YEVPV
-603 QPELRLE
+603 QPELTLDTGRLTLDE
-610 TDRQT
+610 T
-615 VDEAGAEVLAWLEEW
+615 GAQVLAWLDEW
-630 SSHS
+630 SSQS

>member
-1 MSLAPG
+1 MSALTGSA
-7 AAPSTSRP
+7 STATRP
-15 IRLDEEGLPFDGQAE
+15 LRLDEEGLPFPEDLAASDGSGASS
-30 ANAFQRIDD
+30 A
-39 PAEVEARMGIVIV
+39 AEVEARMGIVIV

-62 IGRLLADTGTLPE
+62 IGRLLADTGSLPE

-163 TRRHAYLLSLLGVRQ
+163 TRRHAYLLSMLGVRQ

-189 GGKESA
+189 GSRKEA
-195 FNDFARDLT
+195 FDAFARDLG
-204 AFLKEI
+204 AFLGSI
-210 NLEPAAII
+210 GLEPAAII

-223 DGDNLAVRSTTMS
+223 EGDNLATRSAAMS

-245 TLDGFKSQGEA
+245 VLDAFRSQGEA

-285 ESGRVKVGDEVVF
+285 DSGRLRVGDEVVF

-313 NRVAPAVVGAG
+313 NRVAPSVVGAG

-336 VTRGELATLAHEPQ
+336 VQRGELATLAHEPQ
-350 PVAATRIRA
+350 PVTATRVRTSI
-359 SVFWLGIRALE
+359 FWLGTRPLE
-370 VGRNYT
+370 VGRSYT
-376 LKLGTA
+376 LKLGTS
-382 RVSAH
+382 RVSVH
-387 LERIERVLDAST
+387 LEHIERVLDAST
-399 LASVTGRTSVLRN
+399 LEAVTDRTAVLRN
-412 EVADCVLKLRHPIA
+412 EVAECVLKLRQPIA
-426 FDRAADLAATSR
+426 FDRATDLAATSR

-453 RETLAGGDVR
+453 REALA
-463 RAPTQPGAA
+463 TA
-472 PATTIPASV
+472 PARASAAGADTRV
-481 VWLTGER
+481 ALRAGVLWLTGPR

-494 LARWLASSAERAGS
+494 LARWIAAHADASGAK
-508 RVELLDDDTVGALFP
+508 VELLDDDTLGELFP
-523 AGGTLAERDLRVRR
+523 APGARGEASLRVRR
-537 LGWLASRLEAHGA
+537 IAWLASRLEAHGA
-550 VVIVAI
+550 AVIVAI
-556 DSPNEDARRYAREL
+556 DSPEDDARRAAREQ
-570 ASDFVEVHVTAAPEV
+570 ATNFVEIHLHASPE
-585 LEQRRGARA
+585 LLA
-594 QQDAYEAPV
+594 QWTGSTESRFYEAPV
-603 QPELRLE
+603 QPELTLDTGRL
-610 TDRQT
+610 TL
-615 VDEAGAEVLAWLEEW
+615 DEAGAQVLAWLDEW
-630 SSHS
+630 SSQS

>member
-1 MSLAPG
+1 MSALSG
-7 AAPSTSRP
+7 STSTATRP
-15 IRLDEEGLPFDGQAE
+15 LRLDEEGLPFSEDLA
-30 ANAFQRIDD
+30 ASDASRASST
-39 PAEVEARMGIVIV
+39 AEVEARMGIVIV

-62 IGRLLADTGTLPE
+62 IGRLLADTGSLPE

-163 TRRHAYLLSLLGVRQ
+163 TRRHAYLLSMLGVRQ

-189 GGKESA
+189 GSRKED
-195 FNDFARDLT
+195 FDVFARDLG
-204 AFLKEI
+204 AFLSSI
-210 NLEPAAII
+210 GLEPAAII

-223 DGDNLAVRSTTMS
+223 EGDNLATRSATMS

-245 TLDGFKSQGEA
+245 VLDAFRSQGEA

-285 ESGRVKVGDEVVF
+285 DSGRLRVGDEVVF

-336 VTRGELATLAHEPQ
+336 VQRGELATLAHEPQ
-350 PVAATRIRA
+350 PVTATRIRT
-359 SVFWLGIRALE
+359 SIFWLGVRPLE
-370 VGRNYT
+370 VGRSYT

-382 RVSAH
+382 RVSVH
-387 LERIERVLDAST
+387 LEHIERVLDAST
-399 LASVTGRTSVLRN
+399 LDAVTDRTAVLRN
-412 EVADCVLKLRHPIA
+412 EVAECVLKLRQPIA
-426 FDRAADLAATSR
+426 FDRATDLAATSR

-453 RETLAGGDVR
+453 REALAT
-463 RAPTQPGAA
+463 APTH
-472 PATTIPASV
+472 ASLADANTRV
-481 VWLTGER
+481 ALRAGVLWLTGPR
-488 GAGKSA
+488 GAGRSA
-494 LARWLASSAERAGS
+494 LARWIAARADGS
-508 RVELLDDDTVGALFP
+508 GARVELLDDDTLAELFP
-523 AGGTLAERDLRVRR
+523 ASSARGEAALRVRR
-537 LGWLASRLEAHGA
+537 IAWLASRLEAHGA
-550 VVIVAI
+550 AVIVAI
-556 DSPNEDARRYAREL
+556 DSPEDDARRAAREQ
-570 ASDFVEVHVTAAPEV
+570 ATNFVEIHLHASPEV
-585 LEQRRGARA
+585 LAQRTGSIESRP
-594 QQDAYEAPV
+594 YEAPL
-603 QPELRLE
+603 QPELTLDTGRLTLDE
-610 TDRQT
+610 T
-615 VDEAGAEVLAWLEEW
+615 GAQVLTWLDEW
-630 SSHS
+630 SSQS

>member
-1 MSLAPG
+1 MTLASG
-7 AAPSTSRP
+7 STAAVRP
-15 IRLDEEGLPFDGQAE
+15 RRLDEEGLPFDDE
-30 ANAFQRIDD
+30 TSANPFRAIDD

-75 GKLEQ
+75 GRLEQ
-80 IKDLCARTAKP
+80 IKDLCARTSKP

-163 TRRHAYLLSLLGVRQ
+163 TRRHAYLLAMLGVRQ

-189 GGKESA
+189 GCRQEA
-195 FNDFARDLT
+195 FDAFARELG
-204 AFLKEI
+204 AFLATI
-210 NLEPAAII
+210 DMTPAAII

-223 DGDNLAVRSTTMS
+223 EGDNLALRSSTMS

-245 TLDGFKSQGEA
+245 ALDAFRSQGEA

-285 ESGRVKVGDEVVF
+285 DSGRLRVGDEVVF

-313 NRVAPAVVGAG
+313 NRIAPAVVGAG

-336 VTRGELATLAHEPQ
+336 VTRGEVATLAHEPQ
-350 PVAATRIRA
+350 PVTATRIRA
-359 SVFWLGIRALE
+359 SIFWLGARPLE
-370 VGRNYT
+370 LGRHYA

-382 RVSAH
+382 RVSVH
-387 LERIERVLDAST
+387 LEHIERVLDAST
-399 LASVTGRTSVLRN
+399 LASVTDRTSVVRN

-426 FDRAADLAATSR
+426 FDRASELAATSR

-453 RETLAGGDVR
+453 REALGTAESR
-463 RAPTQPGAA
+463 TQAAQHGAA
-472 PATTIPASV
+472 VALRPSV
-481 VWLTGER
+481 LWLTGPR

-494 LARWLASSAERAGS
+494 LAQWLSGRAASAGAKAEVLDDDTLGSLFPADGS
-508 RVELLDDDTVGALFP
+508 RVEQ
-523 AGGTLAERDLRVRR
+523 DLRVRR
-537 LGWLASRLEAHGA
+537 VAWLASRLEAHGA
-550 VVIVAI
+550 AVVVAI
-556 DSPNEDARRYAREL
+556 DSPDEEARRYARSVAAE
-570 ASDFVEVHVTAAPEV
+570 FVEIHLHAAPEI
-585 LEQRRGARA
+585 LGGRGGAGHIN
-594 QQDAYEAPV
+594 DFEIPV
-603 QPELRLE
+603 QPELRLD
-610 TDRQT
+610 TGRLT
-615 VDEAGAEVLAWLEEW
+615 LDEAGAEVLAWLQEW
-630 SSHS
+630 SSQS

>member
-1 MSLAPG
+1 MSALTGSA
-7 AAPSTSRP
+7 STATRP
-15 IRLDEEGLPFDGQAE
+15 LRLDEEGLPFPEDLAASDGSGASS
-30 ANAFQRIDD
+30 A
-39 PAEVEARMGIVIV
+39 AEVEARMGIVIV

-62 IGRLLADTGTLPE
+62 IGRLLADTGSLPE

-163 TRRHAYLLSLLGVRQ
+163 TRRHAYLLSMLGVRQ

-189 GGKESA
+189 GSRKEA
-195 FNDFARDLT
+195 FDAFARDLG
-204 AFLKEI
+204 AFLGSI
-210 NLEPAAII
+210 GLEPAAII

-223 DGDNLAVRSTTMS
+223 EGDNLATRSATMS

-245 TLDGFKSQGEA
+245 VLDAFRSQGEA

-285 ESGRVKVGDEVVF
+285 DSGRLRVGDEVVF

-313 NRVAPAVVGAG
+313 NRVAPSVVGAG

-336 VTRGELATLAHEPQ
+336 VQRGELATLAHEPQ
-350 PVAATRIRA
+350 PVTATRVRTSI
-359 SVFWLGIRALE
+359 FWLGTRPLE
-370 VGRNYT
+370 VGRSYT
-376 LKLGTA
+376 LKLGTS
-382 RVSAH
+382 RVSVH
-387 LERIERVLDAST
+387 LEHIERVLDAST
-399 LASVTGRTSVLRN
+399 LEAVTDRTAVLRN
-412 EVADCVLKLRHPIA
+412 EVAECVLKLRQPIA
-426 FDRAADLAATSR
+426 FDRATDLAATSR

-453 RETLAGGDVR
+453 REALA
-463 RAPTQPGAA
+463 TA
-472 PATTIPASV
+472 PARASAAGADTRV
-481 VWLTGER
+481 ALRAGVLWLTGPR

-494 LARWLASSAERAGS
+494 LARWIAAHADASGAK
-508 RVELLDDDTVGALFP
+508 VELLDDDTLGELFP
-523 AGGTLAERDLRVRR
+523 APGARGEASLRVRR
-537 LGWLASRLEAHGA
+537 IAWLASRLEAHGA
-550 VVIVAI
+550 AVIVAI
-556 DSPNEDARRYAREL
+556 DSPEDDARRAAREQ
-570 ASDFVEVHVTAAPEV
+570 ATNFVEIHLHASPE
-585 LEQRRGARA
+585 LLA
-594 QQDAYEAPV
+594 QWTGSTESRFYEAPV
-603 QPELRLE
+603 QPELTLDTGRL
-610 TDRQT
+610 TL
-615 VDEAGAEVLAWLEEW
+615 DEAGAQVLAWLDEW
-630 SSHS
+630 SSQS

>member
-1 MSLAPG
+1 MSVVSGSA
-7 AAPSTSRP
+7 TTTRP
-15 IRLDEEGLPFDGQAE
+15 RRLDEEGLPFDDETTGNPFRAI
-30 ANAFQRIDD
+30 AD

-80 IKDLCARTAKP
+80 IKDLCARTSKP

-163 TRRHAYLLSLLGVRQ
+163 TRRHAYLLSMLGVRQ

-189 GGKESA
+189 GCRQEA
-195 FNDFARDLT
+195 FDEFARELGD
-204 AFLKEI
+204 FLATI
-210 NLEPAAII
+210 DMTPAAII

-223 DGDNLAVRSTTMS
+223 EGDNLAMRSATMS
-236 WYTGPTVLE
+236 WYAGPTVLE
-245 TLDGFKSQGEA
+245 ALDAFRSQGEP
-256 VDGPFRM
+256 VNGPFRM

-285 ESGRVKVGDEVVF
+285 DSGRVRVGDEVVF
-298 HPSGKRTRVKSLEAF
+298 HPSGKRTRVKSLESF
-313 NRVAPAVVGAG
+313 NRVAPSVAGAG

-350 PVAATRIRA
+350 PVTATRIRA
-359 SVFWLGIRALE
+359 SIFWLGTRPLE
-370 VGRNYT
+370 VGRNYA

-382 RVSAH
+382 RVSVH
-387 LERIERVLDAST
+387 LEHIERVLDAST
-399 LASVTGRTSVLRN
+399 LESVTDRTSVVRN

-426 FDRAADLAATSR
+426 FDRASELAATSR

-453 RETLAGGDVR
+453 RDALSTVER
-463 RAPTQPGAA
+463 RAPSTGDGGAIALRPG
-472 PATTIPASV
+472 V
-481 VWLTGER
+481 MWLTGER
-488 GAGKSA
+488 GAGKTA
-494 LARWLASSAERAGS
+494 LARWLFAHADRAGA
-508 RVELLDDDTVGALFP
+508 RVAILDDDTVGSLFP
-523 AGGTLAERDLRVRR
+523 AGGSRAEQELRVRR
-537 LGWLASRLEAHGA
+537 LAWLASRLEAHGA
-550 VVIVAI
+550 AVIVAV
-556 DSPNEDARRYAREL
+556 DASEEDARRFARTV
-570 ASDFVEVHVTAAPEV
+570 ASDFVEIHLHAAPDV
-585 LEQRRGARA
+585 LASRGGARDLVA
-594 QQDAYEAPV
+594 FEAPV
-603 QPELRLE
+603 QSELQLDTGRLSL
-610 TDRQT
+610 
-615 VDEAGAEVLAWLEEW
+615 DEAGGEVIAWLREW
-630 SSHS
+630 STQS

>member
-1 MSLAPG
+1 MSVVSGSAT
-7 AAPSTSRP
+7 TSRP
-15 IRLDEEGLPFDGQAE
+15 RRLDEEGLPFDDE
-30 ANAFQRIDD
+30 TTANPFRAIAD

-80 IKDLCARTAKP
+80 IKDLCARTSKP

-163 TRRHAYLLSLLGVRQ
+163 TRRHAYLLSMLGVRQ

-189 GGKESA
+189 GCRQEA
-195 FNDFARDLT
+195 FDEFARDLGD
-204 AFLKEI
+204 FLATI
-210 NLEPAAII
+210 DMTPAAII

-223 DGDNLAVRSTTMS
+223 EGDNLAIRSATMS

-245 TLDGFKSQGEA
+245 ALDAFRSQGEA

-285 ESGRVKVGDEVVF
+285 DSGRVRVGDEVVF

-313 NRVAPAVVGAG
+313 NRVAPSVAAAG

-336 VTRGELATLAHEPQ
+336 VTRGEVATLAHEPQ
-350 PVAATRIRA
+350 PVTATRIRA
-359 SVFWLGIRALE
+359 SIFWLGARPLE
-370 VGRNYT
+370 VGRNYA

-382 RVSAH
+382 RVSVH
-387 LERIERVLDAST
+387 LEHIERVLDAST
-399 LASVTGRTSVLRN
+399 LESVTDRVAVVRN

-426 FDRAADLAATSR
+426 F
-438 FVLVDNFSISGGGVV
+438 
-453 RETLAGGDVR
+453 
-463 RAPTQPGAA
+463 
-472 PATTIPASV
+472 
-481 VWLTGER
+481 ER
-488 GAGKSA
+488 YP
-494 LARWLASSAERAGS
+494 R
-508 RVELLDDDTVGALFP
+508 
-523 AGGTLAERDLRVRR
+523 
-537 LGWLASRLEAHGA
+537 
-550 VVIVAI
+550 
-556 DSPNEDARRYAREL
+556 
-570 ASDFVEVHVTAAPEV
+570 
-585 LEQRRGARA
+585 
-594 QQDAYEAPV
+594 
-603 QPELRLE
+603 
-610 TDRQT
+610 
-615 VDEAGAEVLAWLEEW
+615 
-630 SSHS
+630 

>member
-1 MSLAPG
+1 MSVLAG
-7 AAPSTSRP
+7 SVTTTRP
-15 IRLDEEGLPFDGQAE
+15 RRLDEEGLPFDDDPTT
-30 ANAFQRIDD
+30 AFRGIAD

-80 IKDLCARTAKP
+80 IKDLCARTSKP

-163 TRRHAYLLSLLGVRQ
+163 TRRHAYLLSMLGVRQ

-189 GGKESA
+189 GCRQDA
-195 FNDFARDLT
+195 FDAFARDLG
-204 AFLKEI
+204 AFLATI
-210 NLEPAAII
+210 DMTPAAII

-223 DGDNLAVRSTTMS
+223 EGDNLANRSATMS

-245 TLDGFKSQGEA
+245 ALDAFRSHGEA
-256 VDGPFRM
+256 VNGPFRM

-285 ESGRVKVGDEVVF
+285 DSGRLRVGDEVVF

-313 NRVAPAVVGAG
+313 NRVAPSVVGAG

-350 PVAATRIRA
+350 PVTATRIRA
-359 SVFWLGIRALE
+359 SIFWLGARPLE
-370 VGRNYT
+370 LGRNYA

-382 RVSAH
+382 RVSVH
-387 LERIERVLDAST
+387 LEHIERVLDAST
-399 LASVTGRTSVLRN
+399 LESVTGRTAVVRN

-426 FDRAADLAATSR
+426 FDRASELAATSR
-438 FVLVDNFSISGGGVV
+438 FVLVDDFSISGGGVV
-453 RETLAGGDVR
+453 REAL
-463 RAPTQPGAA
+463 PGVDGRIRTARDG
-472 PATTIPASV
+472 ASV
-481 VWLTGER
+481 ALEPGVLWLTGPR
-488 GAGKSA
+488 AAGKSA
-494 LARWLASSAERAGS
+494 LAQWLAGRVSRAGAKLE
-508 RVELLDDDTVGALFP
+508 VLDDDTLGALFP
-523 AGGTLAERDLRVRR
+523 AGGTRAEQDLRVRR
-537 LGWLASRLEAHGA
+537 VAWLASRLEAHGA
-550 VVIVAI
+550 AVVVAI
-556 DSPNEDARRYAREL
+556 DAPEDDARRYARSV
-570 ASDFVEVHVTAAPEV
+570 ASDFAEIHLHAAPEI
-585 LEQRRGARA
+585 LGARGSA
-594 QQDAYEAPV
+594 DDGDAFETPA
-603 QPELRLE
+603 QPELRLD
-610 TDRQT
+610 TGRLSL
-615 VDEAGAEVLAWLEEW
+615 DEAGAEVLAWLQEW
-630 SSHS
+630 SSQS

>member
-1 MSLAPG
+1 MSVLSGSA
-7 AAPSTSRP
+7 TTTRP
-15 IRLDEEGLPFDGQAE
+15 RRLDEEGLPFDDGTTPNPFRAI
-30 ANAFQRIDD
+30 AD
-39 PAEVEARMGIVIV
+39 PSEVEARMGIVIV

-62 IGRLLADTGTLPE
+62 IGRLLADTGTLPD

-80 IKDLCARTAKP
+80 IKDLCARTSKP

-163 TRRHAYLLSLLGVRQ
+163 TRRHAYLLSMLGVRQ

-189 GGKESA
+189 GCRQEA
-195 FNDFARDLT
+195 FDAFARELGD
-204 AFLKEI
+204 FLATI
-210 NLEPAAII
+210 DMTPAAII

-223 DGDNLAVRSTTMS
+223 EGDNLAMRSATMS

-245 TLDGFKSQGEA
+245 ALDAFRSQGEA

-285 ESGRVKVGDEVVF
+285 DSGRVRVGDEVVF

-313 NRVAPAVVGAG
+313 NRVASSVAAAG
-324 ESAGFT
+324 ESTGFT

-350 PVAATRIRA
+350 PVTATRIRA
-359 SVFWLGIRALE
+359 SIFWLGTRPLE
-370 VGRNYT
+370 VGRSYA

-382 RVSAH
+382 RVSVH
-387 LERIERVLDAST
+387 LEHIERVLDASS
-399 LASVTGRTSVLRN
+399 LESVTGRTSVVRN
-412 EVADCVLKLRHPIA
+412 EVADCVLKLRQPIA
-426 FDRAADLAATSR
+426 FDRASELAATSR

-453 RETLAGGDVR
+453 RDALRAAED
-463 RAPTQPGAA
+463 RAPRTESRATVALRPG
-472 PATTIPASV
+472 V
-481 VWLTGER
+481 LWLTGEQ

-494 LARWLASSAERAGS
+494 LAQWLASRADRTGA
-508 RVELLDDDTVGALFP
+508 RVEILDDDTVGGLFP
-523 AGGTLAERDLRVRR
+523 AGGSRAEQDLRVRR
-537 LGWLASRLEAHGA
+537 LAWFASRLEAHGA
-550 VVIVAI
+550 AVIVAV
-556 DSPNEDARRYAREL
+556 DSPEEDARRYARSVASEL
-570 ASDFVEVHVTAAPEV
+570 VEIHLHAAPEV
-585 LEQRRGARA
+585 LATRGGARNVV
-594 QQDAYEAPV
+594 DFEAPV
-603 QPELRLE
+603 QPELRLD
-610 TDRQT
+610 TGRLSL
-615 VDEAGAEVLAWLEEW
+615 DEAGAEVIAWLQEW
-630 SSHS
+630 SSQS

>member
-1 MSLAPG
+1 MSAVIG
-7 AAPSTSRP
+7 SGSTAARP
-15 IRLDEEGLPFDGQAE
+15 LRLDEEGLPFSEDLT
-30 ANAFQRIDD
+30 ANGASDAAST
-39 PAEVEARMGIVIV
+39 AEVEARMGIVIV

-62 IGRLLADTGTLPE
+62 IGRLLADTGSLPE

-102 DERAQGITIDAAR
+102 DERSQGITIDAAR

-163 TRRHAYLLSLLGVRQ
+163 TRRHAYLLSMLGVRQ
-178 IAVVVNKMDLV
+178 LAVVVNKMDLV
-189 GGKESA
+189 GSRKEDFDA
-195 FNDFARDLT
+195 FARDLG
-204 AFLKEI
+204 AFLGTI
-210 NLEPAAII
+210 GLEPAAII

-223 DGDNLAVRSTTMS
+223 DGDNLATRSTTMS

-245 TLDGFKSQGEA
+245 VLDAFRSQGEA

-263 PVQAVFKFTNDGDD
+263 AVQSVFKFTNDGDD

-285 ESGRVKVGDEVVF
+285 DSGRVRVGDEVVF

-313 NRVAPAVVGAG
+313 NRVAPSVVGAG

-336 VTRGELATLAHEPQ
+336 VQRGELATLAHEPQ
-350 PVAATRIRA
+350 PLTATRIRT
-359 SVFWLGIRALE
+359 SIFWLGVRPLE
-370 VGRNYT
+370 VGRSYT

-382 RVSAH
+382 RVSVH
-387 LERIERVLDAST
+387 LEHIERVLDAST
-399 LASVTGRTSVLRN
+399 LEAVTDRTAVLRN
-412 EVADCVLKLRHPIA
+412 EVAECVLKLRQPIA

-453 RETLAGGDVR
+453 REALTVAPV
-463 RAPTQPGAA
+463 RAPAA
-472 PATTIPASV
+472 GSDARLALRAGV
-481 VWLTGER
+481 LWLTGPR

-494 LARWLASSAERAGS
+494 LARWIAARADAKGAK
-508 RVELLDDDTVGALFP
+508 VELLDDDALGELFP
-523 AGGTLAERDLRVRR
+523 VSNAQGDTSLRVRR
-537 LGWLASRLEAHGA
+537 VAWLASRLEAHGA
-550 VVIVAI
+550 AVIVAI
-556 DSPNEDARRYAREL
+556 DSPEDDLRRAARAEATNFVEIHLHASPELLARRSGSTETQSY
-570 ASDFVEVHVTAAPEV
+570 EV
-585 LEQRRGARA
+585 
-594 QQDAYEAPV
+594 PV
-603 QPELRLE
+603 QPELALDTGRL
-610 TDRQT
+610 TL
-615 VDEAGAEVLAWLEEW
+615 DEAGAQVLAWLDEW
-630 SSHS
+630 SSQS

>member
-1 MSLAPG
+1 MTVVSG
-7 AAPSTSRP
+7 SAATVRP
-15 IRLDEEGLPFDGQAE
+15 RRLDEEGLPFDDE
-30 ANAFQRIDD
+30 PTPNPFRVIDD

-62 IGRLLADTGTLPE
+62 IGRLLADTGSLPD

-80 IKDLCARTAKP
+80 VKDLCARTSKP

-163 TRRHAYLLSLLGVRQ
+163 TRRHAYLLSMLGVRQ

-189 GGKESA
+189 GCRQDA
-195 FNDFARDLT
+195 FDAFTRDLGG
-204 AFLKEI
+204 FLSTI
-210 NLEPAAII
+210 DMTPAAII
-218 PVIGR
+218 PVVGR
-223 DGDNLAVRSTTMS
+223 EGDNLANRSAAMS

-245 TLDGFKSQGEA
+245 ALDAFRSQGEA
-256 VDGPFRM
+256 VDRPFRM

-277 RRIVAGTI
+277 RRIVAGTVD
-285 ESGRVKVGDEVVF
+285 SGRLRVGDEVVF

-313 NRVAPAVVGAG
+313 NRVTPTVVGAG

-350 PVAATRIRA
+350 PVTATRIRA
-359 SVFWLGIRALE
+359 SIFWLGARPLE
-370 VGRNYT
+370 VGRTYT

-382 RVSAH
+382 RVSVH
-387 LERIERVLDAST
+387 LEHIERVLDAST
-399 LASVTGRTSVLRN
+399 LDSVTDRTSVLRN

-426 FDRAADLAATSR
+426 FDRASELAATSR

-453 RETLAGGDVR
+453 RDALAAAESR
-463 RAPTQPGAA
+463 RPGASDDA
-472 PATTIPASV
+472 AVALRPGV
-481 VWLTGER
+481 LWLTGER
-488 GAGKSA
+488 GAGRSA
-494 LARWLASSAERAGS
+494 LAEWLAGRASASGAKLEI
-508 RVELLDDDTVGALFP
+508 LDDDTLGALFP
-523 AGGTLAERDLRVRR
+523 AGGTRDERLLRVRR
-537 LGWLASRLEAHGA
+537 VAWFAARLASHGA
-550 VVIVAI
+550 AVIVAI
-556 DSPNEDARRYAREL
+556 DSPDEDARRYARSL
-570 ASDFVEVHVTAAPEV
+570 ASEFVEIHLHASPAVRAA
-585 LEQRRGARA
+585 RGAA
-594 QQDAYEAPV
+594 DGITTFEAPV
-603 QPELRLE
+603 QPELRLDTE
-610 TDRQT
+610 HLTL
-615 VDEAGAEVLAWLEEW
+615 DEAGAEVLAWLHEW
-630 SSHS
+630 SSQS

>member
-1 MSLAPG
+1 MSVVSGSA
-7 AAPSTSRP
+7 TSARP
-15 IRLDEEGLPFDGQAE
+15 RRLDEEGLPFDDETTPNPFRAI
-30 ANAFQRIDD
+30 AD

-62 IGRLLADTGTLPE
+62 IGRLLADTGTLPD

-80 IKDLCARTAKP
+80 IKDLCARTSKP

-163 TRRHAYLLSLLGVRQ
+163 TRRHAYLLSMLGVRQ

-189 GGKESA
+189 GCRQDA
-195 FNDFARDLT
+195 FDAFARDLG
-204 AFLKEI
+204 AFLATI
-210 NLEPAAII
+210 DMTPAAII

-223 DGDNLAVRSTTMS
+223 EGDNLAVRSATMS

-245 TLDGFKSQGEA
+245 ALDAFRSQGEA
-256 VDGPFRM
+256 VEGPFRM

-285 ESGRVKVGDEVVF
+285 DSGRVRVGDEVVF

-313 NRVAPAVVGAG
+313 NRVAPSVAGAG
-324 ESAGFT
+324 ESTGFT

-350 PVAATRIRA
+350 PVTATRIRA
-359 SVFWLGIRALE
+359 SIFWLGARPLE
-370 VGRNYT
+370 VGRSYA

-382 RVSAH
+382 RVQVH
-387 LERIERVLDAST
+387 LEHI
-399 LASVTGRTSVLRN
+399 
-412 EVADCVLKLRHPIA
+412 
-426 FDRAADLAATSR
+426 
-438 FVLVDNFSISGGGVV
+438 
-453 RETLAGGDVR
+453 
-463 RAPTQPGAA
+463 
-472 PATTIPASV
+472 
-481 VWLTGER
+481 
-488 GAGKSA
+488 
-494 LARWLASSAERAGS
+494 
-508 RVELLDDDTVGALFP
+508 
-523 AGGTLAERDLRVRR
+523 
-537 LGWLASRLEAHGA
+537 
-550 VVIVAI
+550 
-556 DSPNEDARRYAREL
+556 
-570 ASDFVEVHVTAAPEV
+570 
-585 LEQRRGARA
+585 
-594 QQDAYEAPV
+594 
-603 QPELRLE
+603 
-610 TDRQT
+610 
-615 VDEAGAEVLAWLEEW
+615 
-630 SSHS
+630 